1 MLNPQ
6 HMDMKYTRSVKL
18 EKTDHYLRPQ
28 KIHERY
34 EKTRKAI
41 LIRLKYLKIHTT
53 YSKVKSLGLF
63 DAMIMTC
70 KFRQV
75 F

>member
-6 HMDMKYTRSVKL
+6 HMDMKYTRIEAGKNQPL
-18 EKTDHYLRPQ
+18 LKTP
-28 KIHERY
+28 KIHEHY

-41 LIRLKYLKIHTT
+41 LIQLKYLKIHTT
-53 YSKVKSLGLF
+53 YFGVKSLGVF